1 MKPKRMQT
9 RAVMALL
16 AVLAA
21 VGVAQPAKAG
31 GNVNG
36 VSQWAWST
44 NAGWINLIPVNGGVT
59 VCADHLED
67 YAWGENIGWIR
78 MGTFSGCGAHTYSN
92 TSTSDYGVNKSPS
105 GKLSGYAWSTN
116 AGWINFDPDFG
127 GVSINPNTGSIDG
140 YAWAENFGWIHF
152 KGAAL
157 RLPLI
162 QR

>member
-1 MKPKRMQT
+1 MSNKIVT
-9 RAVMALL
+9 RVFYSILAAL
-16 AVLAA
+16 AVFGLAQA
-21 VGVAQPAKAG
+21 AQAG
-31 GNVNG
+31 GNVNTAN
-36 VSQWAWST
+36 QWAWST
-44 NAGWINLIPVNGGVT
+44 NAGWINLAPANGGVT
-59 VCADHLED
+59 VCADHLEG
-67 YAWGENIGWIR
+67 YGWSENVGWIR
-78 MGTFSGCGAHTYSN
+78 FGTFSGCGAHTYSN
-92 TSTSDYGVNKSPS
+92 TTTGDYGVNKSPS